1 MLSFLFSLYV
11 LVPALV
17 LFAIVAAFALDD
29 NSDPSY
35 GWATTILAVSIGL
48 VQLKWHLPWLLIATY
63 AGYALAIG
71 LLYMMLKWIWEV
83 KKYHLSVIERLK
95 DVKYPATN
103 IQIRTKSSVGQ
114 RYLMDTYDSY
124 EDVMR
129 LAVPQFSENKARAT
143 SWVIF
148 WPFYILADI
157 APLKWIS
164 NIVDLFG
171 NLNQKIANAIFKA

>member
-17 LFAIVAAFALDD
+17 LFAIIAAFALDD
-29 NSDPSY
+29 WRDPSY
-35 GWATTILAVSIGL
+35 GWATTLLAISIGI
-48 VQLKWHLPWLLIATY
+48 VQFKWHLPWLLIATY

-83 KKYHLSVIERLK
+83 KKYHLSVVAQFK
-95 DVKYPATN
+95 DAKYPVSSPRIATN
-103 IQIRTKSSVGQ
+103 SCVGE
-114 RYLMDTYDSY
+114 RYVSTTFDSY
-124 EDVMR
+124 QEAITA
-129 LAVPQFSENKARAT
+129 LIPQFSNYKARAT